1 MLPLPSFVL
10 ILLGLIALALG
21 AESLVRGSS
30 SLALRLGL
38 APLIVGLTIV
48 ALGTGSPELAVSL
61 DAAIAG
67 NSGIAL
73 GNVVGSNIA
82 NIGLILGLSAL
93 IHPIRIHVQIIRRE
107 VPLMIVASFGLV
119 SILFGAG
126 EIDRW
131 AGLALLLG
139 SVAYVANTYLTARQT
154 IPATVEQEYVEGI
167 PGQSRAVWFDVA
179 MIILGLGLLIV
190 GARMLVDGAIALA
203 QQLGVSQTI
212 IGLSVVALGTSLPE
226 LATSIVAALKRE
238 GDLVVGNIVGSNI
251 LNILCIV
258 GIAAAIQPIAISSL
272 RWLDLGAMMLFAI
285 ILFPLIALDFV
296 LDRWEG
302 AALVIGYGLYI
313 FSMTL

>member
-1 MLPLPSFVL
+1 MPPLPPFIFV
-10 ILLGLIALALG
+10 ILGLIVLTLG

-30 SLALRLGL
+30 SLALRLGV

-48 ALGTGSPELAVSL
+48 ALGTGSPELAVSI

-73 GNVVGSNIA
+73 GNVIGSNIV

-93 IHPIRIHVQIIRRE
+93 IRPIRIHVQIIRRE
-107 VPLMIVASFGLV
+107 VPLMIVASLGLV
-119 SILFGAG
+119 LILFGAG
-126 EIDRW
+126 EVNRW
-131 AGLALLLG
+131 AGLVLFLG

-167 PGQSRAVWFDVA
+167 PGQSRVIWLDVA
-179 MIILGLGLLIV
+179 MIILGLALLIA
-190 GARMLVDGAIALA
+190 GARMLVDGATALA

-238 GDLVVGNIVGSNI
+238 GDLVVGNIIGSNI

-258 GIAAAIQPIAISSL
+258 GIAAAIQPIATSSL

-285 ILFPLIALDFV
+285 ILFPFIALDFV

-302 AALVIGYGLYI
+302 AVLVIGYALYI
-313 FSMTL
+313 FSLTV

>member
-10 ILLGLIALALG
+10 VILGLIVLALG

-30 SLALRLGL
+30 SLALRLGVT
-38 APLIVGLTIV
+38 PLIVGLTIV

-67 NSGIAL
+67 SSGIAL

-93 IHPIRIHVQIIRRE
+93 IRPIRIHVQIIRRE
-107 VPLMIVASFGLV
+107 VPLMIVASLSLV

-126 EIDRW
+126 EINRW
-131 AGLALLLG
+131 AGLVLFLG

-154 IPATVEQEYVEGI
+154 LPATVEQEYVEGI
-167 PGQSRAVWFDVA
+167 PGQSRVIWLDVA
-179 MIILGLGLLIV
+179 MIVLGLALLIV
-190 GARMLVDGAIALA
+190 GARMLVDGATALA

-226 LATSIVAALKRE
+226 LATSMVAALKRE
-238 GDLVVGNIVGSNI
+238 GDLVVGNIIGSNI

-258 GIAAAIQPIAISSL
+258 GIAATIQPIAASSL

-285 ILFPLIALDFV
+285 IIFPFIALDFV
-296 LDRWEG
+296 LDRREG
-302 AALVIGYGLYI
+302 AILVIGYVLYI
-313 FSMTL
+313 FSLTV

>member
-1 MLPLPSFVL
+1 MSPLPPFVL
-10 ILLGLIALALG
+10 VILGLIVLALG

-30 SLALRLGL
+30 SLALRLGVT
-38 APLIVGLTIV
+38 PLIVGLTIV

-67 NSGIAL
+67 SSGIAL

-93 IHPIRIHVQIIRRE
+93 IRPIRIHVQIIRRE
-107 VPLMIVASFGLV
+107 VPLMIVASLSLV

-126 EIDRW
+126 EINRW
-131 AGLALLLG
+131 AGLVLFLG

-154 IPATVEQEYVEGI
+154 LPATVEQEYAEGI
-167 PGQSRAVWFDVA
+167 PGQSRVIWLDVA
-179 MIILGLGLLIV
+179 MIVLGLALLIV
-190 GARMLVDGAIALA
+190 GARMLVDGATALA

-226 LATSIVAALKRE
+226 LATSMVAALKRE
-238 GDLVVGNIVGSNI
+238 GDLVVGNIIGSNI

-258 GIAAAIQPIAISSL
+258 GIAATIQPIAASSL
-272 RWLDLGAMMLFAI
+272 RWLDPGAMMLFAI
-285 ILFPLIALDFV
+285 IIFPFIALDFV
-296 LDRWEG
+296 LDRREG
-302 AALVIGYGLYI
+302 AVLVIGYVLYI
-313 FSMTL
+313 FSLTV